1 MIQQGSTQD
10 TLKAPEPLLTV
21 DEVQAILR
29 VSKSFLYDHTTGP
42 ARPHLRCVKVGR
54 RTLVKVQD
62 LNNFIE
68 EWCQ

>member
-1 MIQQGSTQD
+1 MNQQGSAQD
-10 TLKAPEPLLTV
+10 TSKAPEPLLTL
-21 DEVQAILR
+21 DEVHAILR
-29 VSKSFLYDHTTGP
+29 VSKSWLYDHTSGP
-42 ARPHLRCVKVGR
+42 FRPHLRCVKVGR